1 MSGVYQGYTRS
12 LSVLR
17 THLFLWVV
25 NYLVFTFRLLCFKF
39 YFVFI
44 NLHYFEFSFYNLLY
58 EKKNNDH
65 IFSRIKML
73 YYHDFSGDKFE

>member
-1 MSGVYQGYTRS
+1 MSGVYQRYTQS

-17 THLFLWVV
+17 THLFLCVL

-44 NLHYFEFSFYNLLY
+44 HLHYFEFSFYKFLY
-58 EKKNNDH
+58 EKNNNDY
-65 IFSRIKML
+65 IISRTKKL
-73 YYHDFSGDKFE
+73 YHDFSGDKFE